1 MAWSEGMIEAARRAL
16 RSPKSTQD
24 EKTIAARICGLIGE
38 EEEWVPPTPT
48 QMPTPKEDAET

>member
-16 RSPKSTQD
+16 KSAKSTQD

-38 EEEWVPPTPT
+38 EEEWP
-48 QMPTPKEDAET
+48 PKEPLPIPSKPEEQA